1 MSDHLKSVNALMGN
15 APNESWTRTGQV
27 ISVVSVFSILGIGIA
42 GVEIGE
48 HSKYAPYV
56 TLMTGLFSM
65 YYGGRLRKNLQIA
78 ERNHELAK
86 RQRERPKPEPTRGNV
101 FFFQWFKEQ
110 DHPMTTT
117 ELSNASFPY
126 DDKRTK
132 TELLAALRSHR
143 VEWWVLQGKIK
154 KYGDSYEVR
163 K

>member
-1 MSDHLKSVNALMGN
+1 MSDNLKSVSALMGN

-78 ERNHELAK
+78 QRNHELSK
-86 RQRERPKPEPTRGNV
+86 RKRVKPEPSRGNAL
-101 FFFQWFKEQ
+101 FLDWFKAQ
-110 DHPMTTT
+110 NHPMTTT
-117 ELSNASFPY
+117 ELSQASFSY

-132 TELLAALRSHR
+132 KQLLAALRSHR
-143 VEWWVLQGKIK
+143 VEWWVSNGAVK
-154 KYGDSYEVR
+154 KYGDSYEMR
-163 K
+163 KEE